1 MCFKRK
7 PKYNWKIIVET
18 DNETS
23 ANQAYDFTKEQLVLM
38 NDTYYATVK
47 RMNDFCL
54 YVINHVYG
62 VIRITAETYDE
73 ESDFKVII
81 SIKKVS

>member
-7 PKYNWKIIVET
+7 PKYNWTITIGT
-18 DNETS
+18 DNANS
-23 ANQAYDFTKEQLVLM
+23 ADQAYEFSKEQLTLV
-38 NDTYYATVK
+38 NDTYYATIK

-54 YVINHVYG
+54 YVIDHVYG

>member
-7 PKYNWKIIVET
+7 PKYNWKITITT
-18 DNETS
+18 DNGDS
-23 ANQAYDFTKEQLVLM
+23 LDQAYDFTKEQLVLV

-54 YVINHVYG
+54 YVINHVVG
-62 VIRITAETYDE
+62 MIRITAETYDE
-73 ESDFKVII
+73 ESDSKVII